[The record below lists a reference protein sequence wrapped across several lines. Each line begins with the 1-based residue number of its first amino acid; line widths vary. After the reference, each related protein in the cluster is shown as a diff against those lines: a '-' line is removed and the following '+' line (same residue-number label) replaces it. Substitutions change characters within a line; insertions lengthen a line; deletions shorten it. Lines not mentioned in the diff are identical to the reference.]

1 MPAAAAPPPIPGEII
16 DPPPK
21 DVPEVVQRI
30 EQGDGATATAVGV
43 GYRALNRFSYAKATL
58 LAAGT
63 TYYQFLALFSLIALA
78 YGITAILD
86 ADQIAGWLTQAISE
100 AFPGLLGEDGIDP
113 VELRAIG
120 QTTGIIG
127 LAVMLYAG
135 GGAMAAAA
143 SSIHQIYGAPPDP
156 RGFVPGRARLLAWLL
171 VVGPLIAF
179 SLVAGSVLLRFGN
192 QVFAELGIEGTEN
205 RLLLSIAG
213 MLLTVVVD
221 FGVVYVFLRHLG
233 GIRPARRALITG
245 AAVGAVALAI
255 VRIPMG
261 LILELSLDKPQYGAF
276 TIPIGV
282 LLVLYFNAMV
292 LYGSAALTAG
302 IAEQHVPLEELA
314 PVADEPPTGDD

>member
-1 MPAAAAPPPIPGEII
+1 MATAAAPPPIPGEGI

-21 DVPEVVQRI
+21 EVPEVIQRL

-43 GYRALNRFSYAKATL
+43 GYRALNRFSHANASL

-78 YGITAILD
+78 YGVTAILD
-86 ADQIAGWLTQAISE
+86 ADQIASWLTRAISE
-100 AFPGLLGEDGIDP
+100 AFPGLLGAEGIDP
-113 VELRAIG
+113 GELRSIG

-135 GGAMAAAA
+135 GGAMAAAS

-156 RGFVPGRARLLAWLL
+156 RGFVPARARLLAWLVL
-171 VVGPLIAF
+171 VGPLIAF
-179 SLVAGSVLLRFGN
+179 SLVAGSVLLRLGN
-192 QVFAELGIEGTEN
+192 RVFAELGIEGTTD
-205 RLLLSIAG
+205 RILLSIAG
-213 MLLTVVVD
+213 MALTVVVD
-221 FGVVYVFLRHLG
+221 FAVVYVFLRHLG
-233 GIRPARRALITG
+233 GIRPARRALLVG
-245 AAVGAVALAI
+245 SGVGALGLAI
-255 VRIPMG
+255 VRVPMG

-292 LYGSAALTAG
+292 LFGSAALTAG
-302 IAEQHVPLEELA
+302 IAEQDIPLEDITAGE
-314 PVADEPPTGDD
+314 G